1 MFLLKNYMLLKLL
14 LILSTDQLRFMQPM
28 WCSYHRVVINCKMS
42 PSSQF
47 DQSFSERREEN
58 AMYTG
63 CGFFLGYHQYV
74 VNFYETCLFFLGHYC
89 PRNTKFATQY
99 PCPPGTYSEALN
111 IWDASKCQLCPP
123 GRVCSKPGLARPDGL
138 CMPGWFC
145 PPGST
150 SSKPVFPGNYSGTK
164 GNDKA

>member
-1 MFLLKNYMLLKLL
+1 MCAG
-14 LILSTDQLRFMQPM
+14 
-28 WCSYHRVVINCKMS
+28 W
-42 PSSQF
+42 
-47 DQSFSERREEN
+47 
-58 AMYTG
+58 
-63 CGFFLGYHQYV
+63 GFFLGYYQHV
-74 VNFYETCLFFLGHYC
+74 LTFMKPVFSFLGYYC
-89 PRNTKFATQY
+89 PKNTEFATQY

-150 SSKPVFPGNYSGTK
+150 SSKPVFPGNYSGMK
-164 GNDKA
+164 GNGKAWWWLLLLRRWYCSHLKDPARFRMAYFPFLLSLIQCSCSVLPELFR